1 MYCVLT
7 AGFHLIDN
15 GTEADLVINSTDVG
29 LESNGTYFD
38 PETNAT
44 KILFYTHVKENA
56 GKIKFWLES
65 ISLIGKDN
73 LNISWC
79 TRDETACEYCNAY
92 CNVHAYKHAINYGS

>member
-7 AGFHLIDN
+7 AGFHLNDN
-15 GTEADLVINSTDVG
+15 NITEADLVINATNVG
-29 LESNGTYFD
+29 LESNGTDID

-44 KILFYTHVKENA
+44 KLLFYTHVKENA
-56 GKIKFWLES
+56 ERIKFWLEL

-79 TRDETACEYCNAY
+79 TRDETACEYYN
-92 CNVHAYKHAINYGS
+92 NVHAYKHAINYDS